1 MSARGNALR
10 RTMRAEAE
18 RLGARGV
25 RFERGTKHCRMFITL
40 LTGQER
46 FLVVSMSPSDSLR
59 GTKNAIGQLRRM
71 LCGRG

>member
-18 RLGARGV
+18 RLGVRDV
-25 RFERGTKHCRMFITL
+25 RFEQGRKHWRMFITL
-40 LTGQER
+40 PTGRER
-46 FLVVSMSPSDSLR
+46 FLVLAASPSDSSR
-59 GTKNAIGQLRRM
+59 GMKNAVGQLRRM

>member
-1 MSARGNALR
+1 
-10 RTMRAEAE
+10 
-18 RLGARGV
+18 
-25 RFERGTKHCRMFITL
+25 MFITL
-40 LTGQER
+40 PTGRER